1 MAIIGVIVADMFE
14 DSEYEQPVRAF
25 KNAGHAIASIGL
37 ADGLSVTG
45 KTSGTTVV
53 IDASC
58 KNTAVNSIDALLI
71 PGGYSP
77 DKLRADDDAVL
88 FVKQFFETG
97 KPVFAICHGPQL
109 LISACVLEGRTLT
122 GWKSIAQDI
131 RNAGATYVDREAV
144 VDGKLVS
151 SRCPDDLPAFI
162 KAALGL
168 LPQAKK
174 Q

>member
-1 MAIIGVIVADMFE
+1 MAIIGVIVTDMFE

-25 KNAGHAIASIGL
+25 KKAGHTIVNIGL

-53 IDASC
+53 IDTSC
-58 KNTAVNSIDALLI
+58 RNTAVNSIDALLI

-109 LISACVLEGRTLT
+109 LISACVVGGRTLT
-122 GWKSIAQDI
+122 GWKSIAQDL
-131 RNAGATYVDREAV
+131 RNAGAMYVDRDVA
-144 VDGKLVS
+144 VDGKLIS

-162 KAALGL
+162 NAALKC
-168 LPQAKK
+168 LP
-174 Q
+174 

>member
-1 MAIIGVIVADMFE
+1 MAIVGVLVADMFE

-25 KNAGHAIASIGL
+25 KNAGHTIVNIGP

-45 KTSGTTVV
+45 KTSGTTVL

-77 DKLRADDDAVL
+77 DKLRADEDCVL
-88 FVKQFFETG
+88 FVKQFFESG
-97 KPVFAICHGPQL
+97 KPVFAICHGPQI
-109 LISACVLEGRTLT
+109 LISACVLGGFTLT

-131 RNAGATYVDREAV
+131 RNAGATYVDCEVV
-144 VDGKLVS
+144 VDGKLVT
-151 SRCPDDLPAFI
+151 SRCPDDLPAFV
-162 KAALGL
+162 KAALAC
-168 LPQAKK
+168 LPQLK
-174 Q
+174 